1 MPKGTPQLRNTL
13 YSEGE
18 TEMEIIHNYSMS
30 KAGLLLLDTTTTTAI
45 NNRLKVFGS
54 DEKYCHDYY

>member
-1 MPKGTPQLRNTL
+1 MLKGTPQLRNTL

-30 KAGLLLLDTTTTTAI
+30 KAGIFTTIT
-45 NNRLKVFGS
+45 R
-54 DEKYCHDYY
+54 YYYYNCYK